1 MKLILD
7 IDPGVDD
14 ALGMIYL
21 ADAVRKGKLEISA
34 IGTIGGNTNVTRT
47 TQNALK
53 LSEMLGWTAPVAKGT
68 ETPLLYALNSGEFIH
83 GDDGL
88 ANTGLTPPTRQ
99 ATGEHAVDQ
108 MLRMSLEK
116 PGEYTVLAFGPLTNL
131 GLAMLR
137 DSSFAKRLQ
146 RVVLMGG
153 GIDFGNVNAVAEAN
167 IYNDA
172 EAARILFRS
181 GVPITMVGLDVTHQ
195 TILLP
200 KHLDVLAPYKNER
213 AQLTRQLIT
222 HMMDAYA
229 ALGRPRECVLHDP
242 LSAGVVV
249 DPTYVTTKKYNVDV
263 ETRGEVTR
271 GMTVVD
277 RRSVP
282 AEPANVDVAVAVDA
296 ERFVNDFMATLVAW
310 AKD

>member
-1 MKLILD
+1 MNLILD

-21 ADAVRKGKLEISA
+21 ADALHKGTIQISA

-47 TQNALK
+47 TQNALR
-53 LSEMLGWTAPVAKGT
+53 LCELLGINAPVARGT
-68 ETPLLYALNSGEFIH
+68 ETPLLYALNSAEFIH
-83 GDDGL
+83 GGDGL
-88 ANTGLTPPTRQ
+88 ADTNLTPPTRK

-108 MLRMSLEK
+108 LLRMSLEQ
-116 PGEYTVLAFGPLTNL
+116 PGEYTILAFGPLTNL

-137 DSSFAKRLQ
+137 DPGLAHRLQ

-153 GIDFGNVNAVAEAN
+153 GIDFGNVNAVSEAN
-167 IYNDA
+167 IYNDP

-195 TILLP
+195 TILTES
-200 KHLDVLAPYKNER
+200 HLARLAAFRNER
-213 AQLTRQLIT
+213 ADLTRKLIG
-222 HMMDAYA
+222 HMMDAYE

-242 LSAGVVV
+242 LSAGVCV
-249 DPTYVTTKKYNVDV
+249 DPTYVTTRKYHVDV
-263 ETRGEVTR
+263 ETHGELTR

-277 RRSVP
+277 RRLVP
-282 AEPANVDVAVAVDA
+282 AEPINVDVAVAVDA
-296 ERFVNDFMATLVAW
+296 QRFVDDFMATLLAW
-310 AKD
+310 AQD